1 MVEEGGHG
9 LCRKNG
15 ANVCFH
21 WFACVAFLY
30 VFVFVCVYFC
40 VCVLLF
46 MSAKLRC
53 VFSTDRGSRVLSS
66 DNSFY
71 LTFFVL

>member
-1 MVEEGGHG
+1 MCVSIG
-9 LCRKNG
+9 LR
-15 ANVCFH
+15 VLL
-21 WFACVAFLY
+21 FLY

-40 VCVLLF
+40 VCLF
-46 MSAKLRC
+46 MCVFFVVYVSKTTS

-71 LTFFVL
+71 LTIFVH